1 MKKISIIIPLFLLL
15 ATGCDKDPVIVDKK
29 IPTTGSVAL
38 SFSPKFNNMPMTMNQ
53 FGYINLAGEDIS
65 ISSWGIIMS
74 DFSLIKKDSSKLK
87 IGDGYAY
94 VNLADNKLS
103 VNYDDLTP
111 GEYIGISYNIG
122 VDQVTNHADP
132 SGWPATH
139 PLNINYTGMHWG
151 WAGGYIFHTLEGN
164 FKKSGSTVS
173 SGFSYHTAT
182 DGMLSS
188 YRLFKNINIV
198 AGSSTSVAIEA
209 HADKFFLNDISFTAV
224 NTNHSGSQESL
235 SSMAVWVGNMK
246 EVYKIGEVK

>member
-1 MKKISIIIPLFLLL
+1 MKRISIVMPLLL
-15 ATGCDKDPVIVDKK
+15 FMATGCEKDPVTGDNET
-29 IPTTGSVAL
+29 PTTGAVTVT
-38 SFSPKFNNMPMTMNQ
+38 FSPKFNNMPMTMNQ
-53 FGYINLAGEDIS
+53 FGYINLNGEDIS

-94 VNLADNKLS
+94 VNLADNNLS
-103 VNYDDLTP
+103 LNYKDLTP

-151 WAGGYIFHTLEGN
+151 WAGGYIFHTFEGN
-164 FKKSGSTVS
+164 FKKSGSTTS

-182 DGMLSS
+182 DGMLSLH
-188 YRLFKNINIV
+188 RLFKNINIS
-198 AGSSTSVAIEA
+198 AGSSTSVTIEA
-209 HADKFFLNDISFTAV
+209 NADKFFLNDMSFTAV
-224 NTNHSGSQESL
+224 NTNHSGSQGDLTAMS
-235 SSMAVWVGNMK
+235 VWVGNMN